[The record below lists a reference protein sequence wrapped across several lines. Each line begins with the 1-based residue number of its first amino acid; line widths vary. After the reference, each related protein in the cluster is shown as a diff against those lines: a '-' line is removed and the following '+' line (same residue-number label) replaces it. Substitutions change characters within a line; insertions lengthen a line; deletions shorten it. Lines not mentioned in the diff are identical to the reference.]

1 MYCVYKLTNKI
12 TNLIYVGATN
22 NIKRRMKEHRKDV
35 KRCKHRRFYADI
47 ETYGFESLEL
57 EILCYCETKEE
68 ALQKALELIHSRYA
82 EPITVEQAADITGYG
97 KSNFCKIF

>member
-22 NIKRRMKEHRKDV
+22 NIKRRIKLHRNDV

-57 EILCYCETKEE
+57 EILCYC
-68 ALQKALELIHSRYA
+68 
-82 EPITVEQAADITGYG
+82 
-97 KSNFCKIF
+97 